1 MKAAALHRDRQV
13 HLPKRK
19 TARRRTRLGDSGY
32 WVTLKWV
39 GFVHDHIATNA
50 AMQVRF
56 FTSAMAAILAS
67 SFVLGM
73 MSQKKPA
80 VVVPP
85 RATARSAERPCL
97 VPPRSWSSE
106 RLQPWASKPMV
117 PKPPDTP
124 PPKRLLQ
131 QRLFKCLTNVYNLG
145 KMEDNA
151 SMIAHARE
159 AASLKL
165 ELKTYL
171 RTQQKHGAVVFP
183 SIEAWPVVN
192 DIDTVL
198 LSTVGG

>member
-1 MKAAALHRDRQV
+1 
-13 HLPKRK
+13 
-19 TARRRTRLGDSGY
+19 
-32 WVTLKWV
+32 
-39 GFVHDHIATNA
+39 
-50 AMQVRF
+50 MQVRF

-73 MSQKKPA
+73 IPQKKP

-85 RATARSAERPCL
+85 PRVTARSAERPCM
-97 VPPRSWSSE
+97 VPPKSWSPE
-106 RLQPWASKPMV
+106 RLQPWAAKSMV
-117 PKPPDTP
+117 PQPPDAP

-159 AASLKL
+159 AASLKV

-183 SIEAWPVVN
+183 RIEAWPVVKMISTQFCFPRLGGRFPIN
-192 DIDTVL
+192 IDL
-198 LSTVGG
+198 GSRICWQLEYSLSIFNSSSNVKLV